1 MSRVLGKTPFEMFWG
16 IQPNLQHM
24 RPFGSP
30 AVVQIKSGNR
40 NKLHGKGVECK
51 LVGYSSNHKGY
62 RLWCEGKVIIGRT
75 VKFLCE
81 DSNTDNKLVDLVVD
95 DVCQDS
101 ASVEVKIDNNRQ
113 CPDRA
118 IQTKSGTDDQDER
131 HSPVKEDSEDM
142 AEPVEAVEAE
152 LSAPVFKVG
161 QNVSINVP
169 DNFEE
174 ASSGPWSK
182 FW

>member
-1 MSRVLGKTPFEMFWG
+1 M
-16 IQPNLQHM
+16 
-24 RPFGSP
+24 
-30 AVVQIKSGNR
+30 
-40 NKLHGKGVECK
+40 
-51 LVGYSSNHKGY
+51 
-62 RLWCEGKVIIGRT
+62 IIGRT
-75 VKFLCE
+75 VKFLSE
-81 DSNTDNKLVDLVVD
+81 DSNTENKLVDLVVD
-95 DVCQDS
+95 DDVRQDS
-101 ASVEVKIDNNRQ
+101 ASVELKTDNKRQ

-131 HSPVKEDSEDM
+131 HSPVKVKEDGEDM